1 MVSPRLTIIFFIFN
15 LTRSYD
21 FCLWILTLKNKSR
34 FRIHIKSY
42 GSATL
47 VKAVEWGSLTIFLTV
62 NSIMKIKNNA
72 YPEGQPF
79 LEQQTSR
86 SGRDAGSIQSFYNK
100 GTICIKI
107 VLVF

>member
-1 MVSPRLTIIFFIFN
+1 
-15 LTRSYD
+15 
-21 FCLWILTLKNKSR
+21 
-34 FRIHIKSY
+34 
-42 GSATL
+42 
-47 VKAVEWGSLTIFLTV
+47 
-62 NSIMKIKNNA
+62 MKIKNNA